1 VSGPGLG
8 HLVDQTALTRLVA
21 SATALAP
28 DLVVTVTDLDGKVLA
43 GPSGAPDAGRSAGAA
58 RASVVVDGAAIGE
71 VVVTGPVL
79 TPVSAG
85 FSERAQIA
93 PSLGAAAAR
102 LLADAIALAAAEAK
116 ARRSVAAAAIDDLRE
131 LSLLSRLVE
140 TIGSSLD
147 PTQIAGCVLDTIRQP
162 LAADVAAVLAPDPA
176 SPLLA
181 RHGPGEDVAELVREA
196 APVVARLRAED
207 PSQGACADL
216 LGAVDGETFGSGLVA
231 VVRTARGPHGSILLG
246 RRRDRPAFDDADR
259 RLLAAVASQTAI
271 ALERGALQQEIIRS
285 RSVDD
290 ELAVGRRIQ
299 RSLMPRRF
307 PDLPGWEIAAAYD
320 AAREVGGD
328 LYDAFLIRN
337 RQDQLGFVVADVTGK
352 GIAAAILMA
361 DARALIHAAADH
373 ASDPAE
379 TLDRVNRILVSERA
393 SGLFL
398 TAAHGRIDTVAG
410 RLRLASAGH
419 EPVFLVAPDGR
430 VTSLAPPGRLLG
442 MVASLDATP
451 VELPIDHGT
460 AIVAYTDGVTEARA
474 PDGTFYG
481 EERFIALLAGLG
493 GRSAREIV
501 DAVVSDVR
509 AFRAGADPSDDLTI
523 LVIRRSN
530 GAVGAVA
537 GRSHETARE

>member
-1 VSGPGLG
+1 M
-8 HLVDQTALTRLVA
+8 
-21 SATALAP
+21 
-28 DLVVTVTDLDGKVLA
+28 
-43 GPSGAPDAGRSAGAA
+43 
-58 RASVVVDGAAIGE
+58 
-71 VVVTGPVL
+71 
-79 TPVSAG
+79 
-85 FSERAQIA
+85 
-93 PSLGAAAAR
+93 
-102 LLADAIALAAAEAK
+102 
-116 ARRSVAAAAIDDLRE
+116 
-131 LSLLSRLVE
+131 
-140 TIGSSLD
+140 
-147 PTQIAGCVLDTIRQP
+147 
-162 LAADVAAVLAPDPA
+162 
-176 SPLLA
+176 
-181 RHGPGEDVAELVREA
+181 
-196 APVVARLRAED
+196 
-207 PSQGACADL
+207 
-216 LGAVDGETFGSGLVA
+216 FGSGLVA

-410 RLRLASAGH
+410 RLMLASAGH

-451 VELPIDHGT
+451 VELPIEPGT
-460 AIVAYTDGVTEARA
+460 AIIAYTDGVTEARA

-481 EERFIALLAGLG
+481 EERFIGLLGGLG

-523 LVIRRSN
+523 LVIRRSS
-530 GAVGAVA
+530 GAVGAVG
-537 GRSHETARE
+537 GRSRETARE